1 MSKLGTH
8 MLSITQHETQAKA
21 QGELARGDLCELDRA
36 GTAVA
41 PEVWKRSSRKITT
54 LARSLEGVSSASG
67 RPGPRQSSQASLPGQ
82 GIKGAR
88 AGEPALPLP
97 REGNY
102 FWLESWN
109 QTRSPCS
116 C

>member
-21 QGELARGDLCELDRA
+21 WGELAGDDLCELDRV

-41 PEVWKRSSRKITT
+41 SEVWKRSSREMMT

-67 RPGPRQSSQASLPGQ
+67 RPGPRQSS
-82 GIKGAR
+82 
-88 AGEPALPLP
+88 
-97 REGNY
+97 
-102 FWLESWN
+102 
-109 QTRSPCS
+109 
-116 C
+116 